1 VQPVV
6 VFAPAPFLTVTVE
19 PTEAGDE
26 IHVHAGGQGVWV
38 AQMLSVLDVPV
49 TLCGVFAGES
59 GTVVELLLQQRDMQV
74 RGVTSQV
81 RGSAYV
87 HDRRDG
93 ERRTVAHMDPEPL
106 SRHDADELY
115 GAMLAEGMNASV
127 CVLTG
132 STREVVPVDAFRR
145 LAADLRSNG
154 RTVVADLSGE
164 QLSAALEGG
173 LTVLKVAHD
182 ELIDAGWTAG
192 DDDDALAHAM
202 HRLVD
207 AGTEHVVV
215 SRAERGAL
223 LLSDGAVSEI
233 GSPELEAFDHRGAG
247 DSMTAGIAAGL
258 AQGLAV
264 VDAVSLG
271 AAAGSVNVTRHGL
284 ASGDRATIDAI
295 VPHIEVRTLPD
306 RTATNTSNGAN
317 ISTTPDDLAARARAG
332 S

>member
-1 VQPVV
+1 VQPTV
-6 VFAPAPFLTVTVE
+6 VFAPAPLLTVTVE

-38 AQMLSVLDVPV
+38 AQMISVLDVPV

-59 GTVVELLLQQRDMQV
+59 GTVVELLLQQREMQV
-74 RGVTSQV
+74 RGVTSSV

-93 ERRTVAHMDPEPL
+93 ERRTVADMEPEPL

-115 GAMLAEGMNASV
+115 GSMLAEGMNASV

-132 STREVVPVDAFRR
+132 STSEVVPVDAFRR

-164 QLSAALEGG
+164 QLAAALEGG

-182 ELIDAGWTAG
+182 ELIDAGWATG
-192 DDDDALAHAM
+192 DDDEALVHAM

-223 LLSDGAVSEI
+223 LLSDGVVNEI
-233 GSPELEAFDHRGAG
+233 GAPELEAFDHRGAG

-258 AQGLAV
+258 ARGLAV
-264 VDAVSLG
+264 VDAVALG

-284 ASGDRATIDAI
+284 ASGERGTIDAM
-295 VPHIEVRTLPD
+295 VPHIQVRTLPGRPASPD
-306 RTATNTSNGAN
+306 GDGGRVSA
-317 ISTTPDDLAARARAG
+317 TPDDLAARARAD

>member
-1 VQPVV
+1 VQPIV
-6 VFAPAPFLTVTVE
+6 VFAPAPLLTVTVE
-19 PTEAGDE
+19 ASETGDE

-38 AQMLSVLDVPV
+38 AQMVSVLEAPV
-49 TLCGVFAGES
+49 TLCSVFAGET

-74 RGVTSQV
+74 RGVASPV

-93 ERRTVAHMDPEPL
+93 ERRTVAHMEPEPL

-132 STREVVPVDAFRR
+132 SMSEVVPVDAFRR
-145 LAADLRSNG
+145 LAADLRNNG
-154 RTVVADLSGE
+154 RIVVADLSGE
-164 QLSAALEGG
+164 QLASALDGG

-182 ELIDAGWTAG
+182 ELVDAGWTTG
-192 DDDDALAHAM
+192 DDDASLAQAM
-202 HRLVD
+202 YRLVD
-207 AGTEHVVV
+207 AGAEHVVV

-223 LLSDGAVSEI
+223 LLTDGAFREI
-233 GSPELEAFDHRGAG
+233 RAPELEAFDHRGAG
-247 DSMTAGIAAGL
+247 DSMTAGIAVGMAR
-258 AQGLAV
+258 GLAV
-264 VDAVSLG
+264 ADAVTLG

-284 ASGDRATIDAI
+284 ASGDRETIDAI
-295 VPHIEVRTLPD
+295 VPHIEVRDLSDVTRNDAPT
-306 RTATNTSNGAN
+306 TAR
-317 ISTTPDDLAARARAG
+317 TTPDDLAARARAD

>member
-6 VFAPAPFLTVTVE
+6 VFAPAPLLTITVE
-19 PTEAGDE
+19 PSDAGDE

-38 AQMLSVLDVPV
+38 AQMVSVLEAPV
-49 TLCGVFAGES
+49 TLCSVFAGES
-59 GTVVELLLQQRDMQV
+59 GTVVELLLQQREMQV
-74 RGVTSQV
+74 RGVTSAV

-93 ERRTVAHMDPEPL
+93 ERRTVAHMEPEAL

-132 STREVVPVDAFRR
+132 STSEVVPADAFRR
-145 LAADLRSNG
+145 LAADLRNNG

-164 QLSAALEGG
+164 QLASALEGG
-173 LTVLKVAHD
+173 LHVLKVAHD
-182 ELIDAGWTAG
+182 ELVDAGWTTG
-192 DDDDALAHAM
+192 DDDSSLTDAM

-207 AGTEHVVV
+207 AGAEHVVV

-223 LLSDGAVSEI
+223 VLVDGDVREVRA
-233 GSPELEAFDHRGAG
+233 PELEAFDHRGAG
-247 DSMTAGIAAGL
+247 DSMTAGIAVGL
-258 AQGLAV
+258 ARGLGVA
-264 VDAVSLG
+264 DAVTLG

-284 ASGDRATIDAI
+284 ASGDRETIEGI
-295 VPHIEVRTLPD
+295 VPHIEVRSLSAEPLAD
-306 RTATNTSNGAN
+306 DGATVSA
-317 ISTTPDDLAARARAG
+317 TPEDLAARARAE